1 MCSCRKD
8 GYVFNANGY
17 CVACRVPGCSQCQ
30 IDDPNGELMN
40 MDEENGKCGC
50 SETDHQINPERE
62 FELCSV
68 LGCSSCKADSTN

>member
-1 MCSCRKD
+1 
-8 GYVFNANGY
+8 
-17 CVACRVPGCSQCQ
+17 
-30 IDDPNGELMN
+30 MN